1 MIMASLSEKKENF
14 KRIAE
19 KRTEKILND
28 LRLLGNLSNTSNYEY
43 DQKDVDKIFS
53 AIEDEL
59 KFTKDKFNKN
69 NSKSK
74 GFRL

>member
-1 MIMASLSEKKENF
+1 MTMASLNEKKENF

-53 AIEDEL
+53 FIEDEL
-59 KFTKDKFNKN
+59 KFTKDKFNKS
-69 NSKSK
+69 NSKPK

>member
-1 MIMASLSEKKENF
+1 MASLSEKKENF

>member
-1 MIMASLSEKKENF
+1 MASLSEKKENF

-53 AIEDEL
+53 FIEDEL